1 MEFQYEGRICG
12 VQDLCADS
20 MAETDAEETLSFC
33 DMLLY
38 DSADTVS
45 TQRVSN
51 ADSSEHHEF
60 LFDLAFGSTSSMA
73 NCTSSADDLLHKG
86 RLLPLTECTAHLP
99 YSDSNSFKQIEGLLK
114 EDLQAWRSES
124 LESNSSFW
132 TSSSSNSS
140 QALQRSLNYSVSHK
154 GLRAANSTASSNKT
168 KGIAN
173 WSAFSSGSRTKKSPK
188 WLQFLSFGVMKAPSG
203 MEVEEMRLR
212 QCKRNDSGLDHSVL
226 KRSVSSYYEEG
237 PILKKKAATFH
248 QRSKSVK
255 ENKRAV
261 EAPRTKGLRIFT
273 LLNNCKFSVS
283 SVINCTKTV
292 VC

>member
-38 DSADTVS
+38 DSAGTAS

-51 ADSSEHHEF
+51 VDSSHHHEF
-60 LFDLAFGSTSSMA
+60 LFDLALGSTTSMPNSA
-73 NCTSSADDLLHKG
+73 SSADYLFHKG
-86 RLLPLTECTAHLP
+86 RLLTLTERNEHLS
-99 YSDSNSFKQIEGLLK
+99 YSDSKSFGQIEALLK
-114 EDLQAWRSES
+114 KDLQAWKSES
-124 LESNSSFW
+124 LESNSSIW
-132 TSSSSNSS
+132 TSSSNNSF
-140 QALQRSLNYSVSHK
+140 QASQRSLNYSASHK
-154 GLRAANSTASSNKT
+154 GLRAANSTTASNNT

-173 WSAFSSGSRTKKSPK
+173 WSAFSSGSRSKKSPK
-188 WLQFLSFGVMKAPSG
+188 WLQFISFGVIKAPSG
-203 MEVEEMRLR
+203 MKLEEMRLR

-226 KRSVSSYYEEG
+226 KRSVSSCYEEG
-237 PILKKKAATFH
+237 LTLMKNEASFRQK
-248 QRSKSVK
+248 SKSVK
-255 ENKRAV
+255 ENKRAF

-283 SVINCTKTV
+283 SFVHCTKTEV
-292 VC
+292 R

>member
-1 MEFQYEGRICG
+1 MCG
-12 VQDLCADS
+12 VQDLYADS
-20 MAETDAEETLSFC
+20 MAESDAEETLSFC

-38 DSADTVS
+38 DSAGTVS
-45 TQRVSN
+45 PQRVST
-51 ADSSEHHEF
+51 ADSSDHHEF
-60 LFDLAFGSTSSMA
+60 LFDLAFGSTASMA
-73 NCTSSADDLLHKG
+73 NCTSSADDLFHKG

-99 YSDSNSFKQIEGLLK
+99 CSDSYSFKQIEGLLK
-114 EDLQAWRSES
+114 EDLQAWRSQS

-140 QALQRSLNYSVSHK
+140 QASQRSINYSASHK
-154 GLRAANSTASSNKT
+154 GLRASNSTAATIKT

-173 WSAFSSGSRTKKSPK
+173 WSAFSSGSRSKKSPK
-188 WLQFLSFGVMKAPSG
+188 WLQFLSFGVIKAPSG
-203 MEVEEMRLR
+203 MELEEMRLR
-212 QCKRNDSGLDHSVL
+212 QCKRNDSGLDQSAL

-237 PILKKKAATFH
+237 PILKKKAASFH

-261 EAPRTKGLRIFT
+261 EAPQTKGFRMFT

-283 SVINCTKTV
+283 SFINCTKTV
-292 VC
+292 VL